1 MARPRTDHP
10 TPAELEVLHLLWEQG
25 PMTVRQAM
33 AKMDEKEHRAE
44 RAYTSVMSLM
54 NVMADKGLLL
64 RTPLGRAFL
73 YEPAVEREPTLAG
86 MVGDLL
92 NRAFSGSASL
102 LVTQLLDQANPSG
115 EELAEIRKAIRQFER
130 GKESD

>member
-1 MARPRTDHP
+1 
-10 TPAELEVLHLLWEQG
+10 
-25 PMTVRQAM
+25 MTVRQAM
-33 AKMDEKEHRAE
+33 AKMEEREHRPE

-64 RTPLGRAFL
+64 RAPLGRAFL

-102 LVTQLLDQANPSG
+102 LVTQLLDQANPS
-115 EELAEIRKAIRQFER
+115 EKELTEIRKAIRQFER